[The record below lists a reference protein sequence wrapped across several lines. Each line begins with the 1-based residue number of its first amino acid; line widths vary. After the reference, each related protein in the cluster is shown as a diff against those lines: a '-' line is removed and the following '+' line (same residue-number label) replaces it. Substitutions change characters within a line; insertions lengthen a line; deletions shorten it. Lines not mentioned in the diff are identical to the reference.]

1 MVTVNGQKYEEGKVP
16 DFGSVKLIGF
26 CRKYGENRYLFKDA
40 DKEKLRLLYLAGDGS
55 LAYCTDK
62 KYFLIKH
69 DSEWVEA

>member
-1 MVTVNGQKYEEGKVP
+1 MVIVNGQRYNDGEIP
-16 DFGSVKLIGF
+16 DFGTVKIVGVF
-26 CRKYGENRYLFKDA
+26 HAYKDNHYLFKDA
-40 DKEKLRLLYLAGDGS
+40 DRDKLDLLIMAGDGS